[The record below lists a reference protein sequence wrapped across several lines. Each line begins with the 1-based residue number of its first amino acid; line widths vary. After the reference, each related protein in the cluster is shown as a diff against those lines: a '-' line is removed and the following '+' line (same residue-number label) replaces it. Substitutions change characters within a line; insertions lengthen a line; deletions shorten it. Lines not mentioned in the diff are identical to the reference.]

1 VAANHAEP
9 RHPDDTPKPSNRS
22 NAKETAMSSHSLS
35 RRRLIAAALATA
47 LVATPL
53 ATAFAADKIKLGVI
67 GGDEER
73 IWEVARQVAAKDGLE
88 IELVAF
94 SDYAIPNEALEKGD
108 LDANAFQHKPYLDS
122 QIAARGY
129 RIVPIG
135 FTLVAPIGFYSKKHK
150 AIGELPDGAAI
161 GIPNDP
167 SNGGRALNLLAAN
180 GLIKLKDGKGLLP
193 SVLDVTDNPK
203 KLVFKEIDAAQIP
216 NLLPDLDG
224 AVINTNYALGAGL
237 DPRRDA
243 LVQEGRAGNPYGNF
257 IAVRDGDK
265 DKPVFKKLVAAYQ
278 NKEVADFI
286 EANFKGAILPA
297 W

>member
-1 VAANHAEP
+1 
-9 RHPDDTPKPSNRS
+9 
-22 NAKETAMSSHSLS
+22 MSSHTIT
-35 RRRLIAAALATA
+35 RRRLLAAAVATA
-47 LVATPL
+47 LVASPFS
-53 ATAFAADKIKLGVI
+53 TARAADKIKLGVI

-73 IWEVARQVAAKDGLE
+73 IWEVAKKVAAKDGLD
-88 IELVAF
+88 IELVSF

-108 LDANAFQHKPYLDS
+108 LDANAFQHKPYLDA

-129 RIVPIG
+129 KIVP
-135 FTLVAPIGFYSKKHK
+135 
-150 AIGELPDGAAI
+150 
-161 GIPNDP
+161 
-167 SNGGRALNLLAAN
+167 ALNLLAAN

-193 SVLDVTDNPK
+193 SVLDVADNPK
-203 KLVFKEIDAAQIP
+203 KLVFQEIDAAQIP

-243 LVQEGRAGNPYGNF
+243 LLQESRTGNPYGNF
-257 IAVRDGDK
+257 IAVREADK
-265 DKPVFKKLVAAYQ
+265 DKPIFKKLIAAYQ
-278 NKEVADFI
+278 NPEVAAFI